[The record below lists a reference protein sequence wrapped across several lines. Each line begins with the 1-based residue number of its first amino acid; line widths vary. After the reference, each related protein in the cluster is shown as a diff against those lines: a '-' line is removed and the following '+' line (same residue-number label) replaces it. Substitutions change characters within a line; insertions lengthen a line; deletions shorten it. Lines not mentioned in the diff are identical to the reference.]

1 MAIISSAS
9 NTTAALTAPIG
20 TQAVL
25 VLTAPTP
32 NLSLRA
38 IAESLLLL
46 LPGKGMILEATSALL
61 PAPLEEYLTI
71 GYANLLCL
79 IPAHSEVQL
88 VKSLQACQVPAHFRS
103 FHWDSSTVYDRQKNT
118 SINISGQTNE
128 EIAATICQQLFRP
141 NVACF
146 VLNSAGQLL
155 CCHRSDVE
163 NHQIGFQIPQGGLEA
178 GEDYYTALA
187 RELREETCLWD
198 YQIISEL
205 HPLLRYI
212 WPTQLSTLPYL
223 GQAQKYFLV
232 RISDAASKQLG
243 PSEEFDFFRWADIDF
258 LLAKVVP
265 FKRNIYQ
272 RAWEL
277 LNPPIIPEVV

>member
-1 MAIISSAS
+1 MISGFCICALIAKGRGHEYFLVHSPEIIDHY
-9 NTTAALTAPIG
+9 P
-20 TQAVL
+20 
-25 VLTAPTP
+25 
-32 NLSLRA
+32 LSDFL
-38 IAESLLLL
+38 
-46 LPGKGMILEATSALL
+46 
-61 PAPLEEYLTI
+61 
-71 GYANLLCL
+71 
-79 IPAHSEVQL
+79 H
-88 VKSLQACQVPAHFRS
+88 SLQ
-103 FHWDSSTVYDRQKNT
+103 T
-118 SINISGQTNE
+118 SINSFLSNSFP
-128 EIAATICQQLFRP
+128 L
-141 NVACF
+141 ACGHP
-146 VLNSAGQLL
+146 S
-155 CCHRSDVE
+155 
-163 NHQIGFQIPQGGLEA
+163 IGFQIPQGGLEA

-277 LNPPIIPEVV
+277 LNPPI